1 MHNENLKQKMT
12 TIPKLPGCYL
22 WKNIH
27 NEVIYVGKAKNLF
40 NRTHQYFDNNK
51 TWKIN
56 TLVKEIN
63 DVDYIITNTANE
75 ALILENNLIK
85 KYWPKF
91 NTLLKDSSEYPYIV
105 VTNEKIPQILYTRK
119 YNKVKGKYYGPLADS
134 KFNRYE
140 LFKFLNELAPFKQE
154 GALKGWTGWFY
165 DFYVNM
171 NQNETN
177 ISETMIYDGWR
188 QFIDDLFHGK
198 TQTIIKFIEQMQANA
213 VDRWDF
219 EQAQKYKNLCF
230 ALQDLSTS
238 QIVQLTKKDH
248 SDYFCYWQQ
257 DDEIVFNVFNYIEGK
272 LISKHNSIHKIYDD
286 FNDVVESVV
295 MQYYSNNIVPKKVII
310 SLPEDKIS
318 ILSETFATTF
328 SSPTAKIDQEIMLI
342 GITNAKT
349 YLKNHQLALHKKLAI
364 TSQATEELA
373 NILGIKKANY
383 IEAFDNSNLN
393 LQHAV
398 SGMVVFKNGLASKKD
413 YRKYKLDE
421 SKLKSDFHYM
431 QEVIYRRYHRLITN
445 NEQLPDLIIVD
456 GGQIQVHA
464 ALISLQKLGLDDV
477 VPIIGLKKNEHHKT
491 KSIVLADDTEINLL
505 KTSNVYLFL
514 THIQDEVHRFAISFY
529 RHKHSNDNFKL
540 FLDEISGIGSKTKQK
555 LFSVYPSLNELKKAS
570 LTELQQIV
578 SNKLAVEI
586 KQKLAQIKT

>member
-63 DVDYIITNTANE
+63 DIDYIITNTANE

-171 NQNETN
+171 NQNLTN

-219 EQAQKYKNLCF
+219 EQAQKYKNLCL

-295 MQYYSNNIVPKKVII
+295 MQYYSNNILPKKVII